1 MLHFLVVKG
10 LKTNIFFLSLQ
21 KILKLEQQ
29 QKKLNQIHQQNQ
41 STLNTMLRVP
51 ATSKPTHPANRKKSV
66 NINNYNNTST
76 SRTTKN
82 KSPPS
87 AKSVTPAIS
96 PTNSNNNS
104 QQSRNTT
111 PLGPFNGP
119 QTPFQNRTA
128 TTPNTPTTTQRRLLL
143 SRLRLREHQEMV
155 STKEVELYQTFK
167 ENSFY
172 TLHILERF
180 RSKQISPAY
189 RLPAM
194 SRNSRRGGTVLLPP
208 ILSASHRKEKSGEIT
223 MTTVFTN
230 NPIAKRFLEESIR
243 RQSSHSVVNNSTGG
257 IGVATTTTAK
267 SKVKALLDVPLC

>member
-1 MLHFLVVKG
+1 
-10 LKTNIFFLSLQ
+10 
-21 KILKLEQQ
+21 
-29 QKKLNQIHQQNQ
+29 
-41 STLNTMLRVP
+41 MLRVP

-66 NINNYNNTST
+66 NINSYNTTSN

-82 KSPPS
+82 KSPSS
-87 AKSVTPAIS
+87 AKSAATAIS
-96 PTNSNNNS
+96 LTNSNNNNS

-111 PLGPFNGP
+111 PHGPH
-119 QTPFQNRTA
+119 TPFQNRTA

-155 STKEVELYQTFK
+155 FTKEVELYQTFK

-208 ILSASHRKEKSGEIT
+208 ILSASQRKEKSGEIS

-243 RQSSHSVVNNSTGG
+243 RQSSHNVVNNSIDG